1 MAYEG
6 TKAYYDKQAE
16 LAKQNADIAYTT
28 AMGELARRYG
38 IANRRLESNLEAR
51 GILRSGEGN
60 TARTELTAE
69 EEANKA
75 AVEMAKSQAYNQAD
89 ITLAGQLAALMAGSS
104 SGGGGTATKP
114 ATTSAPSTT
123 RPVVAYQGPNVSFAG
138 PYGAMNQ
145 PVRPVRDANP
155 RPVVPAGAYGTVRP
169 SKSPVYAF
177 GSADTRERRGR

>member
-38 IANRRLESNLEAR
+38 IANRRLETNLEAR

-60 TARTELTAE
+60 VARTELTAE

-75 AVEMAKSQAYNQAD
+75 AAEMAKTQAYNQAD
-89 ITLAGQLAALMAGSS
+89 LTLAGQLAALMAKSGGGTSS
-104 SGGGGTATKP
+104 GGGTATTP
-114 ATTSAPSTT
+114 ATTTTPTAT

-138 PYGAMNQ
+138 PYGAMTQ
-145 PVRPVRDANP
+145 PVRPVRGP
-155 RPVVPAGAYGTVRP
+155 GWSGVKTSPATTRY
-169 SKSPVYAF
+169 
-177 GSADTRERRGR
+177 GSADTRERRGY